1 MTIANAISAL
11 SALNADAL
19 KATDDATLE
28 RLRDL
33 ADGCLT
39 LIGEEEERRSPPEL
53 ASERSEHDMAAIME
67 HFSVRRMEAYRARRD
82 MMKMEAEERRAVL
95 REAITYC
102 GTNPALRARLKE
114 VLDSVR
120 EED

>member
-19 KATDDATLE
+19 KTADDATLKQ
-28 RLRDL
+28 LREL
-33 ADGCLT
+33 ADDCLT
-39 LIGEEEERRSPPEL
+39 LIAEEEERRNPPEPEP
-53 ASERSEHDMAAIME
+53 ERSERDMAVIME
-67 HFSVRRMEAYRARRD
+67 QFSAERMEAYRERHAA
-82 MMKMEAEERRAVL
+82 MKKEAEERRAVL
-95 REAITYC
+95 REAIAYC

-114 VLDSVR
+114 VLESVR